1 MAAMA
6 RGEPR
11 VVVGCV
17 RPCVSL
23 VWRLARGS
31 PWLQW
36 VARSLARAARSLPR
50 RISLR
55 QVACSLRQVACSLRQ
70 VACSLRQVARW
81 RARGEAVNAPV
92 AWLSV

>member
-17 RPCVSL
+17 RRCVSL

-31 PWLQW
+31 PWLQR
-36 VARSLARAARSLPR
+36 VARSLPRAARSLPH
-50 RISLR
+50 
-55 QVACSLRQVACSLRQ
+55 VACSLRQA
-70 VACSLRQVARW
+70 ARW
-81 RARGEAVNAPV
+81 RARGEAVNAAV
-92 AWLSV
+92 AWLSVVSWGSARDV